1 MSVRLATKN
10 GLGQSGSSAA
20 ATNVR
25 TEGLSGGGREGLG
38 AGALQLETDD
48 SILSELEDKWT
59 LVTLV
64 VDEAH
69 VRCAFECLSFD
80 DVMMI
85 IARSMPE

>member
-1 MSVRLATKN
+1 M
-10 GLGQSGSSAA
+10 
-20 ATNVR
+20 
-25 TEGLSGGGREGLG
+25 
-38 AGALQLETDD
+38 QLETDD